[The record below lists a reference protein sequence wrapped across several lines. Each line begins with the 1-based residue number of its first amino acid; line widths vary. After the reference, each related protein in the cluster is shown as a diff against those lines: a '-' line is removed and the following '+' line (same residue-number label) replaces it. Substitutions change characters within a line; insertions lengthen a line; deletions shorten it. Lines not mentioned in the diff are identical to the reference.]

1 MPGLP
6 SADPGYCR
14 HAFRRPD
21 DPDLVI
27 RLERHQLGP
36 RVRVLGRRVHEWQ
49 LGVAVA
55 GLAGA
60 LRLTNVVDTPGALL
74 LTIAAC
80 WLVIKDWHDLF
91 PSRRDT
97 ASWRPLLHR
106 RVAALRDVR
115 RGDGLPGLAAAAAV
129 ITGVVNICSALTPNV
144 SWRGHVLLRVEPV
157 TALPVFHALAL
168 PASAALIVTAFYL
181 ARRRRRALHA
191 AIGFLLLLGAFDLL
205 KGLDVEEA
213 CLSFLVAGLLW
224 WGRDAFC
231 VRHDPI
237 RLRGAAWRVPAI
249 VLGAYALTAFAA
261 FVAAPHAGLATIRR
275 EAVDLLL
282 LDGGPIHF
290 GDELS
295 WVPLGAGLLAVLS
308 LVAIA
313 YVVFRPLA
321 APRSLPD
328 AQVRRTAADLVRRH
342 GTDTLAYFK
351 LRRDARYLFSPD
363 RRAFVGYR
371 IESGVLLVSGDPV
384 GPDDALPALAA
395 AVCRFSELHG
405 LELAALGAS
414 GRMLPLWRAAGLRTL
429 YVGDEA
435 IVDTRAFSL
444 EGRSIRKVRQSVS
457 RLESA
462 GYEAALVHVSDLDDA
477 TAGELEHV
485 SALWRNGA
493 SERGFSMAMD
503 TVRCE
508 ERHDGGVVVARDA
521 GGRIRGYLHF
531 VPAFGRPAMSLSAM
545 RRDRETPNG
554 LMEFLV
560 VRAIELLREDGVEE
574 LSLNFAAFARFIHR
588 PRNPAE
594 RLVGRVARLANPYF
608 QIESLYRFNAK
619 FQPRWEPRYL
629 VYERARRLPR
639 VGLAVMWAEGQ
650 LPKPAIR

>member
-1 MPGLP
+1 MI
-6 SADPGYCR
+6 S
-14 HAFRRPD
+14 
-21 DPDLVI
+21 V
-27 RLERHQLGP
+27 ERHQLGP

-49 LGVAVA
+49 LGVGVA
-55 GLAGA
+55 GLACT
-60 LRLTNVVDTPGALL
+60 LRLTGIVDTAGAALIML
-74 LTIAAC
+74 AAC
-80 WLVIKDWHDLF
+80 WLVVKDWHDLF

-97 ASWRPLLHR
+97 ASWRPLLHK
-106 RVAALRDVR
+106 RVAVLRDVR
-115 RGDGLPGLAAAAAV
+115 RGDGLPALAAAAAA

-144 SWRGHVLLRVEPV
+144 AWRGHLLLQVEPV
-157 TALPVFHALAL
+157 SALPVFHALTL

-191 AIGFLLLLGAFDLL
+191 ALAFLLLLAAFDLL
-205 KGLDVEEA
+205 KGLDIEEA
-213 CLSFLVAGLLW
+213 CLSAAVAGLLW
-224 WGRDAFC
+224 WGRDGFY

-249 VLGAYALTAFAA
+249 VFGAYALTAFAA
-261 FVAAPHAGLATIRR
+261 FVAAPHAGLATVRR

-295 WVPLGAGLLAVLS
+295 WVPLGAGLLGVLS

-328 AQVRRTAADLVRRH
+328 AQLRRSATELVRRH
-342 GTDTLAYFK
+342 GSDTLAYFK
-351 LRRDARYLFSPD
+351 LRRDAHYLFSPD

-371 IESGVLLVSGDPV
+371 IENGVLLVSGDPV
-384 GPDDALPALAA
+384 GPDDALPALAT
-395 AVCRFSELHG
+395 AVCRHSERHG

-414 GRMLPLWRAAGLRTL
+414 ERMLPLWREAGLRTL

-435 IVDTRAFSL
+435 IVDTTAFSL
-444 EGRSIRKVRQSVS
+444 EGRPIRKVRQSVS
-457 RLESA
+457 RLEAA
-462 GYEAALVHVSDLDDA
+462 GYEAALVQVADLDDA
-477 TAGELEHV
+477 TTAELEHV
-485 SALWRNGA
+485 SSLWREGA
-493 SERGFSMAMD
+493 AERGFSMAID
-503 TVRCE
+503 SLRCDD
-508 ERHDGGVVVARDA
+508 RRDGGIVLARDA
-521 GGRIRGYLHF
+521 DGRIRGYLHF
-531 VPAFGRPAMSLSAM
+531 VPTYGRAAMSLSAM

-560 VRAIELLREDGVEE
+560 VKAIELLRAEGVEE

-594 RLVGRVARLANPYF
+594 RFVGRLARLANPYF

-619 FQPRWEPRYL
+619 FHPRWEPRYL

>member
-1 MPGLP
+1 
-6 SADPGYCR
+6 
-14 HAFRRPD
+14 
-21 DPDLVI
+21 VI
-27 RLERHQLGP
+27 TLERHQLGP

-55 GLAGA
+55 GLACT
-60 LRLTNVVDTPGALL
+60 LRLTDVVDTAGAALL
-74 LTIAAC
+74 GLLAC
-80 WLVIKDWHDLF
+80 WLVVKDWNDLF

-97 ASWRPLLHR
+97 ASWRPLVHR

-115 RGDGLPGLAAAAAV
+115 RGDSLPGLAAAAAA
-129 ITGVVNICSALTPNV
+129 ITGVVNVCSALTPNV
-144 SWRGHVLLRVEPV
+144 SWRGHLLLQVEPV
-157 TALPVFHALAL
+157 AALPVFHALTL

-191 AIGFLLLLGAFDLL
+191 AIAFLLLLGAFDLL
-205 KGLDVEEA
+205 KGLDFEEA
-213 CLSFLVAGLLW
+213 ALSFAVAGLLW
-224 WGRDAFC
+224 WGRAAFY

-249 VLGAYALTAFAA
+249 VLGAYALTAIAA
-261 FVAAPHAGLATIRR
+261 LVAAPHAGFATIRR
-275 EAVDLLL
+275 EAADLLL
-282 LDGGPIHF
+282 LDSGPIHF
-290 GDELS
+290 GHKLS

-308 LVAIA
+308 FVAIA

-328 AQVRRTAADLVRRH
+328 PQVRRNAAELVRRH
-342 GTDTLAYFK
+342 GSDTLAYFK
-351 LRRDARYLFSPD
+351 LRRDTHYLFSPD

-371 IESGVLLVSGDPV
+371 IENGVLLVSGDPI
-384 GPDDALPALAA
+384 GPGDALPALAT
-395 AVCRFSELHG
+395 AVCRHSEAHG

-414 GRMLPLWRAAGLRTL
+414 ERMLPLWREAGLRTL
-429 YVGDEA
+429 YMGDEA
-435 IVDTRAFSL
+435 IVDTNAFSL
-444 EGRSIRKVRQSVS
+444 EGRPIRKVRQSVS

-462 GYEAALVHVSDLDDA
+462 GYAAALVQVDDLDDA
-477 TAGELEHV
+477 TAAELEHV
-485 SALWRNGA
+485 SSVWRDGA
-493 SERGFSMAMD
+493 SERGFSMAID
-503 TVRCE
+503 ELRCA
-508 ERHDGGVVVARDA
+508 ERRDGSVLLARDA
-521 GGRIRGYLHF
+521 DGRVRGFLHF
-531 VPAFGRPAMSLSAM
+531 VPSYGRPAMSLAAM

-560 VRAIELLREDGVEE
+560 VRAIELLGAEGVEE
-574 LSLNFAAFARFIHR
+574 LSLNFAAFARFMHR

-594 RLVGRVARLANPYF
+594 RAVGRVARLANPYF

>member
-1 MPGLP
+1 M
-6 SADPGYCR
+6 
-14 HAFRRPD
+14 
-21 DPDLVI
+21 I

-55 GLAGA
+55 GLACA
-60 LRLTNVVDTPGALL
+60 LRLTGVVENPGVALL
-74 LTIAAC
+74 SLVAC
-80 WLVIKDWHDLF
+80 WLVLKDWHDLF

-97 ASWRPLLHR
+97 ASWRPFLHK

-115 RGDGLPGLAAAAAV
+115 RGDSLPGFAAAAAL
-129 ITGVVNICSALTPNV
+129 ITGFVNVCSALTPNV
-144 SWRGHVLLRVEPV
+144 SWRGHVLLQVEPV

-168 PASAALIVTAFYL
+168 PASAALIVTSFYL

-191 AIGFLLLLGAFDLL
+191 ALAFLLLLGTFDVL

-224 WGRDAFC
+224 WGRGAFY
-231 VRHDPI
+231 VHHDPI

-249 VLGAYALTAFAA
+249 VLGAYALTAFAVFA
-261 FVAAPHAGLATIRR
+261 AAPQAGFSTIRR
-275 EAVDLLL
+275 EAADLLL
-282 LDGGPIHF
+282 LDSGPVHF

-295 WVPLGAGLLAVLS
+295 WVPLGAGLLGVLS
-308 LVAIA
+308 LSAIA

-328 AQVRRTAADLVRRH
+328 ASVRRSAAELVRRH
-342 GTDTLAYFK
+342 GSDTLAYFK
-351 LRRDARYLFSPD
+351 LRRDAHYLFSPD
-363 RRAFVGYR
+363 GRAFVGYR
-371 IESGVLLVSGDPV
+371 IENGVLLVSGDPV
-384 GPDDALPALAA
+384 GPDDALPALATS
-395 AVCRFSELHG
+395 VCRHSEQHG

-414 GRMLPLWRAAGLRTL
+414 ERMLPLWREAGLRTM

-435 IVDTRAFSL
+435 IVDTRTFSL

-462 GYEAALVHVSDLDDA
+462 GYEAALVQVSELDDA
-477 TAGELEHV
+477 TTAELEHV
-485 SALWRNGA
+485 SSLWRDGA

-503 TVRCE
+503 TLRCE
-508 ERHDGGVVVARDA
+508 ERGDGSVLLARDA
-521 GGRIRGYLHF
+521 DGTIRGFLHF
-531 VPAFGRPAMSLSAM
+531 VPAYGRPAMSLAAM

-560 VRAIELLREDGVEE
+560 VQSIELLRAEGVEE
-574 LSLNFAAFARFIHR
+574 LSLNFAAFARFMHR
-588 PRNPAE
+588 PRNPGE
-594 RLVGRVARLANPYF
+594 RLIGRLARLANPYF

-619 FQPRWEPRYL
+619 FYPRWEPRYL